1 MSIIPPGFLGN
12 VGGLATKAA
21 VPLALGAAGI
31 GAGIVGSR
39 VLGGGEEQKQAAINE
54 ALDQH
59 IAETQGQGTPQAVI
73 VTSNPGNPGM
83 GAGNM
88 PPEIAAELQA
98 RAQLKQA
105 RAERKA
111 REDMVMQQMM
121 SRGY

>member
-1 MSIIPPGFLGN
+1 MSIIPPGFLNN
-12 VGGLATKAA
+12 VGGLASKAA
-21 VPLALGAAGI
+21 IPLALGAAGI

-59 IAETQGQGTPQAVI
+59 IAETQGRTPQAVI
-73 VTSNPGNPGM
+73 VTSNPGM

>member
-1 MSIIPPGFLGN
+1 MSIIPPGFLNN

-39 VLGGGEEQKQAAINE
+39 VLGGGGEEQKQAAINE
-54 ALDQH
+54 ALDHH

-73 VTSNPGNPGM
+73 VTSNPGM

-111 REDMVMQQMM
+111 REDMVMQQIM